1 MVPLAHARWSADRRA
16 VVTPEAGDQHRVVDR
31 RGDRR
36 GRAAHLSA
44 RRVDGRRRVDVE
56 VRADPARHAR
66 GRNGEGVG
74 SWVRRGRPGDLP
86 VRRDRDILSVVGGV
100 DDQRPA
106 RGGRDRRRARAGV
119 RGDRRHHDVVGER
132 ARGPADGERRG
143 AAGTAAAGARRAA
156 EPDAR
161 RSRAGFRRI
170 TLVDRRAA
178 HGPRVPRRVRAR
190 RARAAAHVGGA
201 RIAVVGARGPVRL
214 EGVGRTRGA
223 RPGAVLGYGARARR
237 GAADRARRQEAVGG
251 TGGARPGALL
261 RGIAHVDG
269 GPTDR
274 ARRQECVGRTGC
286 AGAGAALGHVAR
298 TGCGA
303 AHGARVPRRVLA
315 GHVGTIALI
324 QGAGVGVGRA
334 GSAGRLLGVRRTGG
348 GDPVAGLRQVA
359 LARRRAADRARGL
372 DGVGRAGDAGAGAG
386 LGHVTGAYRCA
397 ADGPGD
403 QEGVGRTGDARAGA
417 LLGDVARARRG
428 AADRARR
435 QEAVGGTGGARA
447 GALLRGIAHVD
458 GGPTDRARRQECVG
472 RTGGARAG
480 AALGHVARTGCGAA
494 RGARVPRR
502 VLAGHVGTIALI
514 QGAGVGVGR
523 AGSAGRLLGVRR
535 TGGGD
540 PVAGL
545 CQVALARRRAADR
558 ARGLD
563 GVSRAG
569 DAGGGAGLGHVTG
582 TYRCAADGPGDR
594 EGVGRTGD
602 GRAGALVGDVAR
614 ARRGAADRARRQEA
628 VGGTGG
634 ARPGALLRG
643 IAHVDGGPT
652 DRARRQ
658 ECVGRAGGARAGTVL
673 GQVADA
679 RRGAAD
685 GAGGQEE
692 VGRTGRARAGAG
704 LGHVA
709 RPGCRAAHGA
719 RVPRRVLAGGARAV
733 AHVEGA
739 GVGVGR
745 AGGAGRLHGVGL
757 AGWVGAVTCLGRVTG
772 AYRCAA
778 DGPLVPRRV
787 RAGVAATVAHVQ
799 GAGVGVGRA
808 GGAGCLLTAL
818 VRARRAGAGAVHG
831 HIALTERCAAE
842 PGARPK
848 AAGGRATG
856 ACYSVRRPQIAV
868 LARVH
873 DAVAAIRI
881 RRVGGDVR
889 YPIPGRAQRA
899 GGVVGVGGGYDLVLR
914 VEGEGASPIRAH
926 PREACVGAALAVVA
940 GREDVTFET
949 VGADGADEKL
959 DGLGGGGGGTGVRRG
974 ASTVAGTGLV
984 ARARLGE
991 ARELV
996 SGE

>member
-303 AHGARVPRRVLA
+303 AHGARVPRRVRA
-315 GHVGTIALI
+315 GYVGTIALI

-359 LARRRAADRARGL
+359 LARRRAADRPRGL
-372 DGVGRAGDAGAGAG
+372 GGVSRAGDAGAGAG
-386 LGHVTGAYRCA
+386 LGHVTGACRGA
-397 ADGPGD
+397 ADDAGD
-403 QEGVGRTGDARAGA
+403 RDGVGRTGDARAGA
-417 LLGDVARARRG
+417 LLGHIARPGGG
-428 AADRARR
+428 AANEAGGL
-435 QEAVGGTGGARA
+435 EAVGGTG
-447 GALLRGIAHVD
+447 
-458 GGPTDRARRQECVG
+458 
-472 RTGGARAG
+472 
-480 AALGHVARTGCGAA
+480 
-494 RGARVPRR
+494 
-502 VLAGHVGTIALI
+502 
-514 QGAGVGVGR
+514 
-523 AGSAGRLLGVRR
+523 S
-535 TGGGD
+535 
-540 PVAGL
+540 
-545 CQVALARRRAADR
+545 
-558 ARGLD
+558 
-563 GVSRAG
+563 
-569 DAGGGAGLGHVTG
+569 
-582 TYRCAADGPGDR
+582 
-594 EGVGRTGD
+594 
-602 GRAGALVGDVAR
+602 
-614 ARRGAADRARRQEA
+614 
-628 VGGTGG
+628 

-673 GQVADA
+673 GHVADA
-679 RRGAAD
+679 RRGAAF

-709 RPGCRAAHGA
+709 RPGCGAAHGA

-745 AGGAGRLHGVGL
+745 AGGAGRLHGVGR
-757 AGWVGAVTCLGRVTG
+757 AVCAGAVACLGRVTG
-772 AYRCAA
+772 ACRCAA

-787 RAGVAATVAHVQ
+787 RAGAAATVAHVQ

-808 GGAGCLLTAL
+808 GGAGCLLAGVL
-818 VRARRAGAGAVHG
+818 RARRAGAGAVHG
-831 HIALTERCAAE
+831 QIALTERCAAE
-842 PGARPK
+842 PGARPE
-848 AAGGRATG
+848 AAGGRAAG

-873 DAVAAIRI
+873 EAVAAIRI

-914 VEGEGASPIRAH
+914 VEGEGASPIHAH
-926 PREACVGAALAVVA
+926 PREACVGAAVAVVA

-959 DGLGGGGGGTGVRRG
+959 DRLGRGGGGTGVRRG
-974 ASTVAGTGLV
+974 ASTVAGTGLI